1 MRNAFWNKTIQQCGS
16 RHHRRAGW
24 EKLVEDIIW
33 ETVRWYQQSKESVSE
48 YKHSYVKK
56 CLTFVS
62 EHQQKQDCRT
72 FSKKGK
78 FLHNWRPFCA
88 DRHWPGW
95 LGKCTRVVLPSCL
108 GIRRHKAEEVLL
120 DTTIFLSQTCRSWRP
135 EVCLFDHESLQVVA
149 YWGMGLRRQSKYIY
163 GMVLRVKTAKALW
176 QCLEALDNGPPLCL
190 DTSLWKLLLLPFD
203 FLTCSHVFHIL
214 RAKILETFQFQTVAQ
229 LWARR
234 QEWQQT
240 SFTTMWTKICYKT
253 YLSHLGRSN
262 TCSTASTSLSSFTSL
277 ALT

>member
-1 MRNAFWNKTIQQCGS
+1 MS
-16 RHHRRAGW
+16 R
-24 EKLVEDIIW
+24 
-33 ETVRWYQQSKESVSE
+33 SV
-48 YKHSYVKK
+48 
-56 CLTFVS
+56 L
-62 EHQQKQDCRT
+62 
-72 FSKKGK
+72 
-78 FLHNWRPFCA
+78 L
-88 DRHWPGW
+88 
-95 LGKCTRVVLPSCL
+95 SCL
-108 GIRRHKAEEVLL
+108 STNRSKIAGHFPKRENSFTIGVPFARTDTDQDDWENVPESFCQAVLARQPTWTLSIRRHKAEEVLL

-163 GMVLRVKTAKALW
+163 GMVLRVKTAKAW
-176 QCLEALDNGPPLCL
+176 QCLEALDNGPL

-229 LWARR
+229 LWARP

>member
-1 MRNAFWNKTIQQCGS
+1 M
-16 RHHRRAGW
+16 
-24 EKLVEDIIW
+24 VEDIIW

-72 FSKKGK
+72 SFPKRKNSFTIGV
-78 FLHNWRPFCA
+78 PFARTDTDQDDWENVPESFCQA
-88 DRHWPGW
+88 
-95 LGKCTRVVLPSCL
+95 VLARQPTWTLS
-108 GIRRHKAEEVLL
+108 IRRHKAEEVLL

-190 DTSLWKLLLLPFD
+190 DTSL
-203 FLTCSHVFHIL
+203 
-214 RAKILETFQFQTVAQ
+214 
-229 LWARR
+229 
-234 QEWQQT
+234 
-240 SFTTMWTKICYKT
+240 
-253 YLSHLGRSN
+253 
-262 TCSTASTSLSSFTSL
+262 
-277 ALT
+277 

>member
-1 MRNAFWNKTIQQCGS
+1 M
-16 RHHRRAGW
+16 
-24 EKLVEDIIW
+24 VEDIIW

-72 FSKKGK
+72 SFQKGK
-78 FLHNWRPFCA
+78 IPSQLASLLRGQTLTRMIGKNVPESFCQA
-88 DRHWPGW
+88 
-95 LGKCTRVVLPSCL
+95 VLARQPTWTLS
-108 GIRRHKAEEVLL
+108 IRRHKAEEVLL

-163 GMVLRVKTAKALW
+163 GMVLRVKSAKALW

-190 DTSLWKLLLLPFD
+190 DTSL
-203 FLTCSHVFHIL
+203 
-214 RAKILETFQFQTVAQ
+214 
-229 LWARR
+229 
-234 QEWQQT
+234 
-240 SFTTMWTKICYKT
+240 
-253 YLSHLGRSN
+253 
-262 TCSTASTSLSSFTSL
+262 
-277 ALT
+277 